1 MSDGLADDRDRADL
15 YVIDPLSASSA
26 DGRLPQPIGRQ
37 CRQRLLGSPRR
48 PRSEAGVGS
57 CELRRDRP
65 VSPRFDVATQKSRRK
80 AFRVWISRPTVP
92 PNLPIGID
100 TETRLPLRQS
110 EGFFGSLLSM
120 LGLGHLGTKGKNS
133 LWVDDGLG
141 MRRAGVGK
149 PLSALS
155 VLKSR
160 GRQRRQGRR
169 LLPSDEVVRATRAY
183 RLGVLPIRPGVSPG

>member
-1 MSDGLADDRDRADL
+1 M
-15 YVIDPLSASSA
+15 
-26 DGRLPQPIGRQ
+26 
-37 CRQRLLGSPRR
+37 
-48 PRSEAGVGS
+48 
-57 CELRRDRP
+57 
-65 VSPRFDVATQKSRRK
+65 SPRFDVPTQKSRRK

-110 EGFFGSLLSM
+110 EGFVGSLLSM

-155 VLKSR
+155 ALSARKSS

-183 RLGVLPIRPGVSPG
+183 RLGVLPIRPGVRVLADPFTHSLRRRKSSLRGPLGGFLRRRQLIWEIPLSITRLS